1 MTNIKPL
8 RFRPADHSSTYDYA
22 LYQYF
27 KIAVYSSE
35 NVRSGIPLLGKEFR
49 VANEACFGGSRPQ
62 PIARPCELGL
72 TSKYMK

>member
-8 RFRPADHSSTYDYA
+8 RFRPADHSNTYDYA

-49 VANEACFGGSRPQ
+49 VANEACFRGSRPQ